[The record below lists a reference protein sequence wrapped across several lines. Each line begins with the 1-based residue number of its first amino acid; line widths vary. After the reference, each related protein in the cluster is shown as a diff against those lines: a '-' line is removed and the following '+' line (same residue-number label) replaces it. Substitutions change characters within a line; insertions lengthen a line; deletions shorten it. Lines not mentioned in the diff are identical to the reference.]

1 MNFKNLLEIYEQKYE
16 YQITQAM
23 LLILLIFIILLAIKE
38 ILK

>member
-16 YQITQAM
+16 YQITQT
-23 LLILLIFIILLAIKE
+23 ILFILFVLIILLAIKE